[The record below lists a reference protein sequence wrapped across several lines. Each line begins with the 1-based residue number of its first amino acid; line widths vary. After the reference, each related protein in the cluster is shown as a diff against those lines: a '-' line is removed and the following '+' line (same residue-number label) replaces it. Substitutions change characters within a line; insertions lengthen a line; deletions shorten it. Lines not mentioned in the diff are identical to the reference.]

1 MHSLATFNFGRT
13 DSSSRNAPIANG
25 SIDDNR
31 PSPYGE
37 HWQRVDFGEPNVP
50 HGTLGG
56 AKWSISQLM
65 TRFHKRKRVPCFG
78 TPKHAFEYESMAPII
93 QIWSLFVKRT
103 TKSGEWDNR
112 PSPNGDLTDQK
123 GESSSH
129 RCRTKNLGE
138 APLPNGG

>member
-31 PSPYGE
+31 PSPNGE
-37 HWQRVDFGEPNVP
+37 NWQRGDLGGPHVP
-50 HGTLGG
+50 RRTLGG
-56 AKWSISQLM
+56 A
-65 TRFHKRKRVPCFG
+65 
-78 TPKHAFEYESMAPII
+78 
-93 QIWSLFVKRT
+93 
-103 TKSGEWDNR
+103 KSGEWDNR

-129 RCRTKNLGE
+129 RCRTENLGE
-138 APLPNGG
+138 APSPNGG